1 MNVPA
6 ELELVTEIMDS
17 GKGIEEERIEYL
29 FILFGELKKKRELRK
44 VKDLGIGVG
53 LSTSKE
59 LCHALGGKVKLLS
72 SIRGCTKFEIR
83 IPVTNHT
90 QNARSS

>member
-1 MNVPA
+1 MNIPA
-6 ELELVTEIMDS
+6 ELELVTEIMNS
-17 GKGIEEERIEYL
+17 GKVIEEERIEYL

-59 LCHALGGKVKLLS
+59 LCHALGGKVKLL
-72 SIRGCTKFEIR
+72 
-83 IPVTNHT
+83 
-90 QNARSS
+90 